1 MIRLKRIFTSIVIS
15 LIGFV
20 WVFLHFTQVSLAEEF
35 SKPRNAPLSEIEERI
50 PSHSGLDASAVS
62 AEKISQ
68 FIRAYLQVID
78 LIEQREG
85 DLQGAETDSESFQA
99 QQAIQAEAVQL
110 IEAEGL
116 TLQEYLQLLSLANV
130 DPEFGER
137 VAAQLQEIVE

>member
-1 MIRLKRIFTSIVIS
+1 MIRLKRIFTSILIS
-15 LIGFV
+15 IVGVV
-20 WVFLHFTQVSLAEEF
+20 WVVLHFMPASFAEEF
-35 SKPRNAPLSEIEERI
+35 SEPRNTPSPKIEQFV
-50 PSHSGLDASAVS
+50 PSHSGIDASAVS

-68 FIRAYLQVID
+68 FIQAYLQVID

-99 QQAIQAEAVQL
+99 QQAIQAEAIQL

-116 TLQEYLQLLSLANV
+116 TLQEYLQLLGLANV

-137 VAAQLQEIVE
+137 VAAQLQEVVE